1 MKAFLNIGAFDD
13 KKIEYKRNVV
23 LQKDMWLGDAF
34 SYIMSKG
41 FEYLPS
47 HETMDFVDTTN
58 KYSLFN
64 LIVST
69 ATMAW
74 MIDIQKQEQKTYTA
88 SFSMNGESGTIGDRK
103 IRYSVGSGT
112 KFEIDGWVNG
122 LKWKLI
128 SALTGK
134 YHSEIIVRRLWT
146 EKIAKIEI
154 LDIMNVIFWT
164 EFVRK
169 IQESLQWTNL
179 IGSGFHLQAV
189 TIEINKT
196 ILSIEA
202 KNLAVNEALFGMMGI
217 LEEITLPSNIHSK
230 IWHDNEAQKT

>member
-1 MKAFLNIGAFDD
+1 MKAFLDIGAFDD

-34 SYIMSKG
+34 GYIMSKG

-47 HETMDFVDTTN
+47 HETMDFVNTTD

-64 LIVST
+64 LIVSA

-74 MIDIQKQEQKTYTA
+74 MIDIQKQEQKTYTE
-88 SFSMNGESGTIGDRK
+88 SFSKNGENGTIGDRK
-103 IRYSVGSGT
+103 IKYSVGSGI
-112 KFEIDGWVNG
+112 KFEIDGWVNS

-146 EKIAKIEI
+146 EKSAKIEI
-154 LDIMNVIFWT
+154 FDIMNVLFWT
-164 EFVRK
+164 DFVRK
-169 IQESLQWTNL
+169 LQESLQWTNWT
-179 IGSGFHLQAV
+179 GSGFHLQAV

-196 ILSIEA
+196 ILSVEA
-202 KNLAVNEALFGMMGI
+202 RNLAINEALYGMMGI
-217 LEEITLPSNIHSK
+217 LEEITLPPNIHSK